1 MMIAIIRYG
10 LIPCDIGDNNMKL
23 TEIFGINVF
32 NRQVMKE
39 KLPKEIYENLLET
52 IENGAVLDITIAE
65 TVAQAM
71 KEWAI
76 DKGTT
81 HYTHW
86 FQPLSRGTAEKHDSF
101 LSPESLKYGGAILK
115 FTKNELIQAEPD
127 ASSFPSGGMRSTF
140 EARGYTVWDPTSPVF
155 IIENGDSKTLC
166 IPSIFT
172 SYNGDALDKKTPL
185 MRSVRALDTSTR
197 KLLKLLRTETIRVY
211 PTLGAEQ
218 EYFLIYKDYYDLRPD
233 LRLTGRTLIGRES
246 PRGQKLEDHYFG
258 TIRTDVLNFMV
269 ELEKEAFKIG
279 IPITTRHNEVAP
291 CQFELAPIYEHVN
304 VANDKNKILME
315 MMPRIARKHG
325 FEIILHEKPFKAI
338 NGSGKH
344 NNWSLM
350 TTEGRNL
357 FDIGETYDEQL
368 QFLLFITIVLKG
380 VHKRGELLRA
390 AVSTLGNDFRL
401 GANEAPPG
409 IISVFLGKTIT
420 EILERISTGDHK
432 GKITENKFISL
443 GLDQLPLVLRDNTD
457 RNRTSPFAFTG
468 NKFEFRAVGS
478 SQSLGFPNAFINTI
492 VAESMDEVAIILD
505 RNLNGDLPNA
515 ILDTIKDVY
524 NDVRDIVF
532 NGNNYGEDWI
542 TEAEIRKLPNLATSY
557 DALQV
562 ITKETHI
569 SLFEKYNVLTKKE
582 LGARYSIDMDHLSSL
597 QEIEA
602 NTLIYMIDNGIIPA
616 VLRYFS
622 QSGLF
627 DERLRI
633 DTIVSIRDGLTS
645 LFNKMKIATDE
656 LREMLVEFQ
665 GMNNK
670 DAAKFGSYDMRNKM
684 EEVREYSDALE
695 GHIPEDVWPYPT
707 YIDILHSVH

>member
-1 MMIAIIRYG
+1 
-10 LIPCDIGDNNMKL
+10 MKL

-39 KLPKEIYENLLET
+39 KLPKDIYEKLLET
-52 IENGAVLDITIAE
+52 IENGAVLDISIAE

-71 KEWAI
+71 KDWAI
-76 DKGTT
+76 GKGAT

-101 LSPESLKYGGAILK
+101 LSPESLKYGNAILK
-115 FTKNELIQAEPD
+115 FTKNELVQAEPD

-155 IIENGDSKTLC
+155 IIENGSSKTLC

-172 SYNGDALDKKTPL
+172 SYNGDSLDKKTPL
-185 MRSVRALDTSTR
+185 MRSIKVLDVSTR
-197 KLLKLLRTETIRVY
+197 NLLKLLGKDTIRVY

-218 EYFLIYKDYYDLRPD
+218 EYFLIYKDYYSLRPD
-233 LRLTGRTLIGRES
+233 LRLTGRTLIGKES

-258 TIRTDVLNFMV
+258 TIRPDVLDFMV
-269 ELEKEAFKIG
+269 ELEMEAYKIG

-291 CQFELAPIYEHVN
+291 AQFELAPIFEHVN
-304 VANDKNKILME
+304 IANDKNKILME

-325 FEIILHEKPFKAI
+325 FEVLLHEKPFKAI

-350 TTEGRNL
+350 TTEDKNL
-357 FDIGETYDEQL
+357 FSIGDCYDEQL

-380 VHKRGELLRA
+380 VYKRGELLRA
-390 AVSTLGNDFRL
+390 AVATLGNDFRL

-409 IISVFLGKTIT
+409 IISVFLGSTIT
-420 EILERISTGDHK
+420 DILDKISSGDHK
-432 GKITENKFISL
+432 GSMTEKKFVSL
-443 GLDQLPLVLRDNTD
+443 GLDHLPFVQIDNTD

-492 VAESMDEVAIILD
+492 IAEAMDEVTVILK
-505 RNLNGDLPNA
+505 NNMNGDLPIA
-515 ILDTIKDVY
+515 ILDTIKEVY
-524 NDVRDIVF
+524 NEVRDIVF
-532 NGNNYGEDWI
+532 NGNNYTDAWVV
-542 TEAEIRKLPNLATSY
+542 EAKKRKLPNISTAY

-562 ITKETHI
+562 LTKKTHI
-569 SLFEKYNVLTKKE
+569 TLFEKYKVLTEKE
-582 LGARYSIDMDHLSSL
+582 LEARYSIDMDHLSSL
-597 QEIEA
+597 LEIEA

-616 VLRYFS
+616 VLRYFKEC
-622 QSGLF
+622 GLF
-627 DERLRI
+627 DENMKI
-633 DTIVSIRDGLTS
+633 EIIVSLRDELADLLS
-645 LFNKMKIATDE
+645 RMKIATDD
-656 LREMLVEFQ
+656 LRTMLSKFQ

-670 DAAKFGSYDMRNKM
+670 EAAKFGSYEMRNKM
-684 EEVREYSDALE
+684 EEVRRYCDALE
-695 GHIPEDVWPYPT
+695 GHIPEDIWPYPT